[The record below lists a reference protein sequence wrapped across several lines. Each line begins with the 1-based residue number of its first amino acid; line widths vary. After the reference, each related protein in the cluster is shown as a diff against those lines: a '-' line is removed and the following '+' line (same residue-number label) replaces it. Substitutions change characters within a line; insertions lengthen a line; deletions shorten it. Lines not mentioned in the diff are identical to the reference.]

1 MSDSD
6 YGELLAAYSALQKK
20 QKWLGPIKMLAG
32 LVAAFAGAGWT
43 ANAYLAQLATKND
56 VATLLKGQDEK
67 IDRLDARMSM
77 LGEREARTEARVED
91 LRGTMKV
98 RP

>member
-1 MSDSD
+1 MSETE
-6 YGELLAAYSALQKK
+6 YGELLAAYTALQRK
-20 QKWLGPIKMLAG
+20 QKWIGPIKMLAG

-43 ANAYLAQLATKND
+43 AHGYLAQLATKDD

-67 IDRLDARMSM
+67 INRLDARLSA

-91 LRGTMKV
+91 LRGTMKIK
-98 RP
+98 P